1 MAEKKT
7 NTITIN
13 DKSYTEDQLNDT
25 QKVMVN
31 HVADLDR
38 KIGSANFNIDQLKMG
53 RMAFMNTLTASLS
66 TEPEEAEIVN
76 QAE

>member
-7 NTITIN
+7 NTITIK
-13 DKSYTEDQLNDT
+13 DKSYTEDDLNDT

-53 RMAFMNTLTASLS
+53 RMAFMQALTTSL
-66 TEPEEAEIVN
+66 TTDTEEAEVIN
-76 QAE
+76 

>member
-13 DKSYTEDQLNDT
+13 GTDYTEDQLNDT

-38 KIGSANFNIDQLKMG
+38 KIGSANFNLDQLKMG
-53 RMAFMNTLTASLS
+53 RMAFMNALTVSLS
-66 TEPEEAEIVN
+66 TEPEEAEVVD
-76 QAE
+76 

>member
-31 HVADLDR
+31 HISDLDR

-53 RMAFMNTLTASLS
+53 RMAFMNTLTASLEVEKS
-66 TEPEEAEIVN
+66 TEEES
-76 QAE
+76 

>member
-13 DKSYTEDQLNDT
+13 DVEYTEDQLTDQ

-38 KIGSANFNIDQLKMG
+38 KIRSAQFNMDQLNVGKQ
-53 RMAFMNTLTASLS
+53 AFMQLLTASL
-66 TEPEEAEIVN
+66 EAPAEEAVE
-76 QAE
+76 